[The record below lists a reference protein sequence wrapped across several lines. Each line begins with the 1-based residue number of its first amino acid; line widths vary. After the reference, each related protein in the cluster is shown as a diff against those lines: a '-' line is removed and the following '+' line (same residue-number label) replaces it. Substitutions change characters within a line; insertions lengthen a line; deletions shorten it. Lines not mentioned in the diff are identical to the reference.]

1 MNKTPHLN
9 RLWLLLLAA
18 TVLTW
23 WLGEAGAVASPLS
36 GTWAV
41 PLIFGLAVFKG
52 RLVILDFMELRGAPA
67 LWRRLL
73 LGWLFGV
80 VALILLAWWMARA

>member
-1 MNKTPHLN
+1 MHKTPHLN

-23 WLGEAGAVASPLS
+23 WLGEAGAVASHTA

-52 RLVILDFMELRGAPA
+52 RLVILDFMELRDAPV

-73 LGWLFGV
+73 LGWLYFV
-80 VALILLAWWMARA
+80 VVLILLAWWMART